1 MTESAA
7 PVAPPPS
14 RFDALFELT
23 LRIVIVLLPLIML
36 FGLWLITNH
45 ETLADYMPQLSDEI
59 YYWRQADTFRTLGI
73 DGGNFT
79 YGEVTARIGGY
90 YSWGMFVPMF
100 QGTMARLFGW
110 SLNTIPVMNA
120 VFLCISLGAFIWI
133 TNANRKQL
141 LSLLIILCTFSP
153 LILFHVTSMQEVS
166 LLAFAA
172 LAAAAFFLL
181 MSTGATPP
189 LPVAFQAAFA
199 LTSVMIGAALRPTF
213 GLLFIPGC
221 LLLQRANTRITIGA
235 AFAAGVLLWGVTL
248 VAVTLTAAPFANNVF
263 RVFANTL
270 SSHPIEAVHL
280 IFDNIRLNLQ
290 RLLKGE
296 GPEVAQRLQMLLLV
310 AGLGTS
316 LYFRNRQGW
325 KLSSNDLHRSEALL
339 HFYNVGLILALYIVF
354 YDVAGWRDLRG
365 MAPHLFF
372 SMLLLVAFQRRLW
385 IVALVIPSLFALPSS
400 GRLYATWSSTY
411 LSPERH
417 TMYTEW
423 RPRLRDLF
431 AYARDPAS
439 RWCNTVLH
447 TGYYMLD
454 NSPILLALPPQM
466 SISLV
471 LRADEVT
478 VPVKSRY
485 LLLDTDFFT
494 KNPDKFPH
502 VHALMDVPGGTL
514 YLNRDSAC
522 HSGDAS

>member
-7 PVAPPPS
+7 SVAPRPS
-14 RFDALFELT
+14 TFDALLELT
-23 LRIVIVLLPLIML
+23 LRIVVVLLPLIML
-36 FGLWLITNH
+36 LGLWVIMNH
-45 ETLADYMPQLSDEI
+45 ATLADYMPQLSDEI

-90 YSWGMFVPMF
+90 YSWGIFVPMF

-120 VFLCISLGAFIWI
+120 VLLCISLGVFIWI
-133 TNANRKQL
+133 TNATRKQL
-141 LSLLIILCTFSP
+141 LWLLIILGTFSP

-166 LLAFAA
+166 FLAFAA

-181 MSTGATPP
+181 MSTPAPAP
-189 LPVAFQAAFA
+189 LPAALQTAFA
-199 LTSVMIGAALRPTF
+199 FTAIMIGAALRPTF
-213 GLLFIPGC
+213 GLLFIPAC
-221 LLLQRANTRITIGA
+221 LLLQRGNTRVTIGA
-235 AFAAGVLLWGVTL
+235 AFAAGALLWGVTL

-263 RVFANTL
+263 RGFVNTL
-270 SSHPIEAVHL
+270 SSHPIEAVQL

-290 RLLKGE
+290 RFLKGE
-296 GPEVAQRLQMLLLV
+296 APEVVQRLQMLLLV
-310 AGLGTS
+310 AGFGAL

-325 KLSSNDLHRSEALL
+325 KFSSHDSDRSEALL
-339 HFYNVGLILALYIVF
+339 HFYNVGLILVLYIVF

-372 SMLLLVAFQRRLW
+372 SLLLLVAFQRRLW
-385 IVALVIPSLFALPSS
+385 IVALVIPCLFALPSS

-411 LSPERH
+411 FSPERH
-417 TMYTEW
+417 AMYTDW

-431 AYARDPAS
+431 VYARSPAG

-447 TGYYMLD
+447 TGYYMFD
-454 NSPILLALPPQM
+454 NSPILLALPPQIA
-466 SISLV
+466 ISLV

-502 VHALMDVPGGTL
+502 VDALMDVPGGTL

-522 HSGDAS
+522 RSGDVS